1 MLDITLRRLM
11 MLGQQSLASSS
22 STWYV
27 IPTNILALMLL
38 VCVKIVNQ
46 SYDLRNQLDL
56 LSKVSTSKIRE
67 WGKNY

>member
-1 MLDITLRRLM
+1 M

-22 STWYV
+22 SEWYV
-27 IPTNILALMLL
+27 VPTNILALMLL

-56 LSKVSTSKIRE
+56 LSKIITYKLR
-67 WGKNY
+67 K